1 MVLYI
6 VLDFGSWTTFVQ
18 VFKVEVFDDEDA
30 PERSQEHHV
39 EEMSW
44 DLSQSTVKLYR
55 GNREHSSDWLRTDGL
70 ISSANEKRVH

>member
-1 MVLYI
+1 MQNSQSFQPC
-6 VLDFGSWTTFVQ
+6 FGWIAH
-18 VFKVEVFDDEDA
+18 DEDA

-55 GNREHSSDWLRTDGL
+55 ENREHSSDWLRTDGL

>member
-44 DLSQSTVKLYR
+44 DLSQRS
-55 GNREHSSDWLRTDGL
+55 
-70 ISSANEKRVH
+70 